1 MGGKQPESLVDS
13 ASQGFSCSWIVIHPS
28 ALQNKIF
35 STLPL
40 LFIAR
45 YNPIMNLKNLRIYD
59 ASGWTMFIFGI
70 LALIMGF
77 VGLIRPEFILTAMG
91 FQVLE
96 RANRLPGDFSLL
108 FLIASSMASFNMGV
122 YYVLAALNN
131 VKVFYRWTVPFRVVT
146 FLVFSAT
153 VLTKLAPL
161 AWMGVATWELS
172 GAIATGLALKFE
184 NSKTAKE

>member
-1 MGGKQPESLVDS
+1 
-13 ASQGFSCSWIVIHPS
+13 
-28 ALQNKIF
+28 
-35 STLPL
+35 
-40 LFIAR
+40 
-45 YNPIMNLKNLRIYD
+45 MNLRNLRIYD

-70 LALIMGF
+70 LAL
-77 VGLIRPEFILTAMG
+77 VLGLIGILRPEFILTVMG

-96 RANRLPGDFSLL
+96 RASRVSGDFTLV
-108 FLIASSMASFNMGV
+108 FVIASSMASFNMGI

-146 FLVFSAT
+146 FLVFSIT
-153 VLTKLAPL
+153 VLTKLAPP

-184 NSKTAKE
+184 NSKTTKE